1 MLETL
6 SNQATFFFCT
16 IVAKEKSS
24 TFAIKL
30 QYMKNTVFLFA
41 TGIVFTGLLGCG
53 KDDGPQLTLI
63 EPTNHQA
70 YARGTDIHFDMQISS
85 EEELADC
92 RIYLHKES
100 GAGWI
105 FDSTYVLTGKNIEI
119 HHHDMVIPPD
129 AAVGEYHLDVTV
141 RDVAGKSAKRDVH
154 IDITE

>member
-1 MLETL
+1 LANSL
-6 SNQATFFFCT
+6 KIHFCT
-16 IVAKEKSS
+16 IVAKENCAI
-24 TFAIKL
+24 FAIKL
-30 QYMKNTVFLFA
+30 QYMKNQVLFLA
-41 TGIVFTGLLGCG
+41 AGIIFTGLMGCG

-100 GAGWI
+100 GAGWV
-105 FDSTYVLTGKNIEI
+105 FDSTYVITGKNIEI

-141 RDVAGKSAKRDVH
+141 RDVAGKSTKRDVH